1 MHLYHIY
8 TYIIYTYVYIHH
20 IIFISYIIHLSI
32 SYTYIIWHNMYVS
45 IYSATNGGSC
55 GTAGFVRCPG
65 LGYDLYIPQC
75 GKELGSDY
83 KIIKMVIAES
93 HFSWSCRLLFA

>member
-1 MHLYHIY
+1 
-8 TYIIYTYVYIHH
+8 
-20 IIFISYIIHLSI
+20 
-32 SYTYIIWHNMYVS
+32 MYVS